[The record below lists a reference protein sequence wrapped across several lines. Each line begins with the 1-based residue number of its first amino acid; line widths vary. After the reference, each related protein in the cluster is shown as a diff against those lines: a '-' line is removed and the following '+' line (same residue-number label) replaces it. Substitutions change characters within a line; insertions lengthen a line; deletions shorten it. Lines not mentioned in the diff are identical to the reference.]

1 MKNFDWTSFTKRI
14 AVKATLI
21 DLYLAWT
28 TKAGLES
35 WFLQEV
41 RINRDDT
48 RLNNHTPA
56 LANGSL

>member
-35 WFLQEV
+35 
-41 RINRDDT
+41 
-48 RLNNHTPA
+48 
-56 LANGSL
+56 